1 MKRTLSLCLA
11 ALLLTASLAACG
23 GAGDTQTAETTG
35 AQNNTDTAASETEE
49 PAYVPAVTDM
59 GGREFHIMSK
69 MENDENGRWT
79 AEDFKIEEADGDVIN
94 DAIFNRNQK
103 LEELF
108 NCDIVNHFEAMG
120 NLFSY
125 TLYGTIS
132 KLVQAGDTMYDF
144 VMPPIQDCAKLAS
157 DGMLWDLTMFDSINL
172 DQPWWN
178 QVFDEATTIGGKS
191 FYGNG
196 DISLTFM
203 RAAYAIFFNK
213 TVLEN
218 YDLESPYTVVDEGKW
233 TIDRLMEM
241 ARSATEDI
249 NGNGYMD
256 SEDNIGMAM
265 LYNSG
270 EAFYAAT
277 GVKLVTVEDGRLTWT
292 GDSAKSL
299 AVMEKIY
306 QIYDEKQTTINCD
319 TASLMS
325 GSYASMTNVDRGA
338 AFMSNN
344 KTLFLFGTMNNVP
357 LMRNM
362 EGDFGILPLPK
373 FDDNQERYFSYVHTW
388 SASAAA
394 IPITAQLPEET
405 ALFME
410 AAAYYAREEITP
422 AYYNVALKTKYARDE
437 ESQKMLDIIYENRW
451 CDLGNLYNV
460 GEVLT
465 GMTSLVTTGKN
476 TFASMIASK
485 ESNIEATLEQINEA
499 FLENE

>member
-11 ALLLTASLAACG
+11 ALLLTASMAACG
-23 GAGDTQTAETTG
+23 GSDTTQPVETTG
-35 AQNNTDTAASETEE
+35 AAVDNTAAVETEE
-49 PAYVPAVTDM
+49 PAYVPAVSDM
-59 GGREFHIMSK
+59 GGRKFHILSK
-69 MENDENGRWT
+69 MEGDESGRWT
-79 AEDFKIEEADGDVIN
+79 AEDFKIEEADGDVVN

-132 KLVQAGDTMYDF
+132 KLVQAGDTTYDF
-144 VMPPIQDCAKLAS
+144 MMPPIQDSAKLAA
-157 DGMLWDLTMFDSINL
+157 DGILWDLTMFDSINL

-178 QVFDEATTIGGKS
+178 QVFDEATSIGGKS
-191 FYGNG
+191 YYANG

-203 RAAYAIFFNK
+203 RAAYAILFSKN
-213 TVLEN
+213 VLSK
-218 YDLESPYTVVDEGKW
+218 YDLESPYSLVTDGKW
-233 TIDRLMEM
+233 TIDALMGM
-241 ARSATEDI
+241 ARSAAEDI

-277 GVKLVTVEDGRLTWT
+277 GVKLVTVEDGKLTWT
-292 GDSAKSL
+292 GDSARSL
-299 AVMEKIY
+299 SVMEKIY

-319 TASLMS
+319 VASLMS
-325 GSYASMTNVDRGA
+325 GNYATLTNVDRGA
-338 AFMSNN
+338 TFLSTD

-357 LMRNM
+357 LMRDM
-362 EGDFGILPLPK
+362 DGDFGILPLPK
-373 FDDNQERYFSYVHTW
+373 FDENQERYYSYVHTW
-388 SASAAA
+388 SASAAT
-394 IPITAQLPEET
+394 IPITAQYPEET

-410 AAAYYAREEITP
+410 AAAYYASEMITP
-422 AYYNVALKTKYARDE
+422 AYYDVALKTKYARDD

-465 GMTSLVTTGKN
+465 GMTSLVTSGKN
-476 TFASMIASK
+476 SFASMIASK
-485 ESNIEATLEQINEA
+485 ESNIESTLEAINEA

>member
-1 MKRTLSLCLA
+1 MKRTISLCLA
-11 ALLLTASLAACG
+11 SLLLTASLAACG
-23 GAGDTQTAETTG
+23 GAGDTQTADTTG
-35 AQNNTDTAASETEE
+35 AQNADTNAVTTEE
-49 PAYVPAVTDM
+49 PAYAPAVTDM
-59 GGREFHIMSK
+59 GGREFHILSK
-69 MENDENGRWT
+69 MEGDESGRWT
-79 AEDFKIEEADGDVIN
+79 AEDFKIEEADADVVN
-94 DAIFNRNQK
+94 DAIFTRNQK

-144 VMPPIQDCAKLAS
+144 MMPPIQDSAKLAA
-157 DGMLWDLTMFDSINL
+157 DGILWDLTMFDTIHL

-178 QVFDEATTIGGKS
+178 QVFNEATTIGGKS

-203 RAAYAIFFNK
+203 RAAYAILFSKN
-213 TVLEN
+213 VLQK
-218 YDLESPYTVVDEGKW
+218 YDLESPYSVVLDGNW
-233 TIDRLMEM
+233 TIDALMSM
-241 ARSATEDI
+241 ARAATEDL

-270 EAFYAAT
+270 EAFFAAT
-277 GVKLVTVEDGRLTWT
+277 GVKLVTVEDGKLTWT

-306 QIYDEKQTTINCD
+306 EIYEEKQTTINCD
-319 TASLMS
+319 NASLMS
-325 GSYASMTNVDRGA
+325 GSFSSMTNVNRGA
-338 AFMSNN
+338 AFLSGDQS
-344 KTLFLFGTMNNVP
+344 LFLFGTMNNVP
-357 LMRNM
+357 LMRDM
-362 EGDFGILPLPK
+362 DGDFGILPLPK
-373 FDDNQERYFSYVHTW
+373 FDENQERYYSYVHTW
-388 SASAAA
+388 SASAAV
-394 IPITAQLPEET
+394 IPITAQYPEET
-405 ALFME
+405 AMFME
-410 AAAYYAREEITP
+410 AAAYYAREIITP
-422 AYYNVALKTKYARDE
+422 AYYDVALKTKYARDD
-437 ESQKMLDIIYENRW
+437 ESQQMLDIIYENRW

-465 GMTSLVTTGKN
+465 GMTSLVTSGKN
-476 TFASMIASK
+476 SFASMMASK
-485 ESNIEATLEQINEA
+485 ESTIESTLEQINEA

>member
-1 MKRTLSLCLA
+1 MKRTLSFCLA
-11 ALLLTASLAACG
+11 ALLLTASMASCG
-23 GAGDTQTAETTG
+23 SGDTTQTVDTTG
-35 AQNNTDTAASETEE
+35 AVADTAATETAE
-49 PAYVPAVTDM
+49 PAYVPATVDM
-59 GGREFHIMSK
+59 GGREFHILSK
-69 MENDENGRWT
+69 MEGDESGRWT
-79 AEDFKIEEADGDVIN
+79 AEDFKIEEADGDVVN
-94 DAIFNRNQK
+94 DAIVERNNL
-103 LEELF
+103 LEEQF
-108 NCDIVNHFEAMG
+108 NCDIVNHFEPMG

-144 VMPPIQDCAKLAS
+144 MMPPIQDSAKLAS

-178 QVFDEATTIGGKS
+178 QVFDEATSIGGKS
-191 FYGNG
+191 YYANG

-203 RAAYAIFFNK
+203 RAAYAILFSKN
-213 TVLEN
+213 VLSK
-218 YDLESPYTVVDEGKW
+218 YDMDSPYSLVTDGKW
-233 TIDRLMEM
+233 TIDALMGM
-241 ARSATEDI
+241 ARSAAEDI

-277 GVKLVTVEDGRLTWT
+277 GVKLVTVEDGKLTWT
-292 GDSAKSL
+292 GDSAKSI

-325 GSYASMTNVDRGA
+325 GSYTTMTNVDRGA
-338 AFMSNN
+338 SFLSTD

-357 LMRNM
+357 LMRDM
-362 EGDFGILPLPK
+362 DGDFGILPLPK
-373 FDDNQERYFSYVHTW
+373 FDENQERYYSYVHTW
-388 SASAAA
+388 SASAAT
-394 IPITAQLPEET
+394 IPITAQNPEET

-410 AAAYYAREEITP
+410 AAAYYASQMITP
-422 AYYNVALKTKYARDE
+422 AYYDVALKTKYARDD

-465 GMTSLVTTGKN
+465 GMTSLVTSGKN
-476 TFASMIASK
+476 SFASMIASK

>member
-1 MKRTLSLCLA
+1 MKRTLSFCLA
-11 ALLLTASLAACG
+11 ALLLTASMASCG
-23 GAGDTQTAETTG
+23 GGDTAQTVDTTG
-35 AQNNTDTAASETEE
+35 AAADTTAVETEE
-49 PAYVPAVTDM
+49 PAYVPATVDM
-59 GGREFHIMSK
+59 GGREFHILSK
-69 MENDENGRWT
+69 MEGDESGRWT
-79 AEDFKIEEADGDVIN
+79 AEDFKIEEADGDVVN
-94 DAIFNRNQK
+94 DAIVERNNL
-103 LEELF
+103 LEEQF
-108 NCDIVNHFEAMG
+108 NCDIVNHFEPMG

-132 KLVQAGDTMYDF
+132 KLVQAGDTTYDF
-144 VMPPIQDCAKLAS
+144 MMPPIQDSAKLAA
-157 DGMLWDLTMFDSINL
+157 DGILWDLTMFDSINL

-178 QVFDEATTIGGKS
+178 QVFDEATSIGGKS
-191 FYGNG
+191 YYANG

-203 RAAYAIFFNK
+203 RAAYAILFSKN
-213 TVLEN
+213 VLSK
-218 YDLESPYTVVDEGKW
+218 YDLESPYSLVTDGNW
-233 TIDRLMEM
+233 TIDALMGM
-241 ARSATEDI
+241 ARAAAEDI

-277 GVKLVTVEDGRLTWT
+277 GVKLVTVEDGKLTWT

-319 TASLMS
+319 VASLMS
-325 GSYASMTNVDRGA
+325 GSYATLTNVDRGA
-338 AFMSNN
+338 TFLSTD

-357 LMRNM
+357 LMRDM
-362 EGDFGILPLPK
+362 DGDFGILPLPK
-373 FDDNQERYFSYVHTW
+373 FDENQERYYSYVHTW
-388 SASAAA
+388 SASAAT
-394 IPITAQLPEET
+394 IPITAQYPEET
-405 ALFME
+405 AMFME
-410 AAAYYAREEITP
+410 AAAYYASQMITP
-422 AYYNVALKTKYARDE
+422 AYYDVALKTKYARDD

-476 TFASMIASK
+476 SFASMMASK
-485 ESNIEATLEQINEA
+485 ESTIKSTLEAINEA
-499 FLENE
+499 LLENE

>member
-172 DQPWWN
+172 DQPW
-178 QVFDEATTIGGKS
+178 
-191 FYGNG
+191 
-196 DISLTFM
+196 
-203 RAAYAIFFNK
+203 
-213 TVLEN
+213 
-218 YDLESPYTVVDEGKW
+218 
-233 TIDRLMEM
+233 
-241 ARSATEDI
+241 
-249 NGNGYMD
+249 
-256 SEDNIGMAM
+256 
-265 LYNSG
+265 
-270 EAFYAAT
+270 
-277 GVKLVTVEDGRLTWT
+277 
-292 GDSAKSL
+292 
-299 AVMEKIY
+299 
-306 QIYDEKQTTINCD
+306 
-319 TASLMS
+319 
-325 GSYASMTNVDRGA
+325 
-338 AFMSNN
+338 
-344 KTLFLFGTMNNVP
+344 
-357 LMRNM
+357 
-362 EGDFGILPLPK
+362 
-373 FDDNQERYFSYVHTW
+373 
-388 SASAAA
+388 
-394 IPITAQLPEET
+394 
-405 ALFME
+405 
-410 AAAYYAREEITP
+410 
-422 AYYNVALKTKYARDE
+422 
-437 ESQKMLDIIYENRW
+437 
-451 CDLGNLYNV
+451 
-460 GEVLT
+460 
-465 GMTSLVTTGKN
+465 
-476 TFASMIASK
+476 
-485 ESNIEATLEQINEA
+485 
-499 FLENE
+499 

>member
-11 ALLLTASLAACG
+11 ALLLTASLASCG
-23 GAGDTQTAETTG
+23 SSGDTQTADTTG
-35 AQNNTDTAASETEE
+35 ASNGTDAASETAE
-49 PAYVPAVTDM
+49 PAYTPAFTDM
-59 GGREFHIMSK
+59 GGRQFHIMSK
-69 MENDENGRWT
+69 MEGDESGRWT

-94 DAIFNRNQK
+94 DAIVERNNL
-103 LEELF
+103 LEEKF
-108 NCDIVNHFEAMG
+108 NCEIVNHFEAMG

-125 TLYGTIS
+125 TLYGYIS
-132 KLVQAGDTMYDF
+132 KLVQAGDTTYDF
-144 VMPPIQDCAKLAS
+144 VMPPIQDCAKLAA
-157 DGMLWDLTMFDSINL
+157 DGMLWDLTLLDAIHL

-213 TVLEN
+213 AVLEN
-218 YDLESPYTVVDEGKW
+218 YDLESPYAVVDAGDW
-233 TIDRLMEM
+233 TIDKLMGM
-241 ARSATEDI
+241 ARTAAEDI
-249 NGNGYMD
+249 NGNGHMD
-256 SEDNIGMAM
+256 SDDNIGMAM

-292 GDSAKSL
+292 GNSAKSL

-306 QIYDEKQTTINCD
+306 DIYDDQMVTINCD
-319 TASLMS
+319 NAALMT
-325 GSYASMTNVDRGA
+325 GNYATMTNVDRGA
-338 AFMSNN
+338 AFMSND
-344 KTLFLFGTMNNVP
+344 KTLFLFGTMNNVRA
-357 LMRNM
+357 MRDM

-373 FDDNQERYFSYVHTW
+373 FDDTQERYYSYVHTW

-394 IPITAQLPEET
+394 IPITAPNHEET
-405 ALFME
+405 AMFME
-410 AAAYYAREEITP
+410 AAAYYARERITP
-422 AYYNVALKTKYARDE
+422 AYYNVALKTKIARDE

-465 GMTSLVTTGKN
+465 GMTSLVTSGQN
-476 TFASMIASK
+476 TFASMMASK
-485 ESNIEATLEQINEA
+485 EASIQSTLDAINEA

>member
-1 MKRTLSLCLA
+1 MKRTFSLCLA

-23 GAGDTQTAETTG
+23 TAADTGSSADTTG
-35 AQNNTDTAASETEE
+35 AADTTAAADTEA
-49 PAYVPAVTDM
+49 PAYTPAVTDM
-59 GGREFHIMSK
+59 GGRDFHILSK
-69 MENDENGRWT
+69 MEGDVSGRWT
-79 AEDFKIEEADGDVIN
+79 AEDFKIEEADGDVVN
-94 DAIFNRNQK
+94 DAIFNRNQM
-103 LEELF
+103 LEEQF
-108 NCDIVNHFEAMG
+108 NCNIVNTFEPMG
-120 NLFSY
+120 GLFSY

-132 KLVQAGDTMYDF
+132 KLIQAGDTTYDF
-144 VMPPIQDCAKLAS
+144 MMPPIQDCAKLAS
-157 DGMLWDLTMFDSINL
+157 DGMLWDLTMFDTINL

-178 QVFDEATTIGGKS
+178 QVFDEAISIGGKS
-191 FYGNG
+191 YYANG

-203 RAAYAIFFNK
+203 RAAYAILFSKN
-213 TVLEN
+213 VLEK
-218 YDLESPYTVVDEGKW
+218 YDLESPYSLVTDGDW
-233 TIDRLMEM
+233 TIDALMTM
-241 ARSATEDI
+241 ARAAAEDL

-306 QIYDEKQTTINCD
+306 DIYAEKTTTINCD
-319 TASLMS
+319 NASLMS
-325 GSYASMTNVDRGA
+325 GTYSTLTNVDRGA
-338 AFMSNN
+338 AFLSTD

-357 LMRNM
+357 LMRDM

-373 FDDNQERYFSYVHTW
+373 FDDSQDRYYSYVHTW

-410 AAAYYAREEITP
+410 AAAYYARENITP
-422 AYYNVALKTKYARDE
+422 AYYTTALKTKYARDE
-437 ESQKMLDIIYENRW
+437 ESSAMLDIIYENRW

-465 GMTSLVTTGKN
+465 GMTTLVTNCQN
-476 TFASMIASK
+476 TFSSMIASK
-485 ESNIEATLEQINEA
+485 ESNIESALEQINSA